1 MKRIVLL
8 GFLLI
13 GLPILFTACKK
24 DEYCDGYV
32 GKLYLYT
39 CSKVENSILRDD
51 NLKYTEN
58 DTVSDDTIRFMVKFT
73 TSSYGK
79 SEIKDMNNPYS
90 TMASCGDI
98 TLPANKINS
107 GAFTLELNGK
117 LFPLDSISSR
127 AILKTADLPNLP
139 KFYNLPADNWRL
151 WSDLRSGAVKDDL
164 IFYLP
169 SPHFSKNII
178 FSSHLI
184 KEKGDTLKAVSPN
197 VFCK

>member
-1 MKRIVLL
+1 MKRIALL

-13 GLPILFTACKK
+13 GLPVLFTACKK

-39 CSKVENSILRDD
+39 CSKIENSILRADT
-51 NLKYTEN
+51 LKYTEN
-58 DTVSDDTIRFMVKFT
+58 DTVSDDTIRLEVKFT

-79 SEIKDMNNPYS
+79 EEIKESYNPYS
-90 TMASCGDI
+90 TMASCGDMS
-98 TLPANKINS
+98 LPANKINS
-107 GAFTLELNGK
+107 GAFILESDGK
-117 LFPLDSISSR
+117 LIHLDSISSK
-127 AILKTADLPNLP
+127 AILKTADRPNFP

-151 WSDLRSGAVKDDL
+151 WSDLRSGAVLDNL

-169 SPHFSKNII
+169 SPHFSKSMT
-178 FSSHLI
+178 FSSQLI
-184 KEKGDTLKAVSPN
+184 KEKGDTLKTISPK